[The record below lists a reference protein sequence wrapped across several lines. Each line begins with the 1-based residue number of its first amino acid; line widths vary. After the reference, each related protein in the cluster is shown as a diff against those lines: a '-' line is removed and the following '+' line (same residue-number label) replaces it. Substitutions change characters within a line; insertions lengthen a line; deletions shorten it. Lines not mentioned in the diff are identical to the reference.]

1 MKPSST
7 SDNSFSPL
15 INYFGNKIRLKFSGG
30 CLKQQNKLTYT
41 NETMLNIYIVYEL
54 GASISF
60 NDDPTLKNALFGT
73 VKQTKNA
80 DIDKYRYSGYGIGFD
95 RKGSFSFPS
104 GGFGQNV
111 RILGVDMS
119 SFVHVDYKKKD
130 ILIIGKGPTALNC
143 GKNVFE

>member
-1 MKPSST
+1 MVHTIIYCFNQYTDILKWLLIQNIFQNGNLGNYDESMKPSST

-41 NETMLNIYIVYEL
+41 NETILNIYIVYEL

-73 VKQTKNA
+73 VK
-80 DIDKYRYSGYGIGFD
+80 
-95 RKGSFSFPS
+95 
-104 GGFGQNV
+104 
-111 RILGVDMS
+111 
-119 SFVHVDYKKKD
+119 
-130 ILIIGKGPTALNC
+130 
-143 GKNVFE
+143 